1 MHLQE
6 DAGLYS
12 GCYSLCFSELSKT
25 VHKDDFDYLSEA
37 ISQMLSGQVSEMTV
51 EFRKESI
58 SGEFYLMSW
67 QCEADDQMSG
77 IMVEQSAYLPELR
90 PDQHVYHKEWIETPY
105 HFFHY
110 RKLVDDLNEVV
121 SQKRNVTLF
130 YFNISKVR
138 TLVNQYGYDILDR
151 IYNCI
156 FDAFDGLAYHSISRY
171 QSILGNFV
179 VLIDHPLSDEVI
191 KATCERIISGS
202 ENCSKTDSVMGLC
215 ELGLGVIKLPSQIS
229 TPRELLHAVART
241 SEYALRKS
249 KQRWEMVDCDEN
261 SKISRHFY
269 IEKEL
274 RSAIA
279 NDRLTVKF
287 QPILD
292 RETAQPQSFEIL
304 SRWEESDF
312 GEIYPDEFIPVAE
325 SQNLINELGWAVL
338 RKACRFLC
346 RMSDAGFSDVK
357 VNVNVSVL
365 QLQDSEFYL
374 KALGIVTEFGVSPD
388 RVVIEITES
397 VLLDNSSLAC
407 TQLLSVS
414 QLGFT
419 ISLDD
424 FGSGYSTL
432 NSLFSLP
439 IQQIKLDKG
448 TASKAMQH
456 QEAMNYICFLL
467 DMCNRND
474 VQFLVEGI
482 ETEGMFNTYVEKQVH
497 CLQGFYIAKP
507 MYEDAV
513 LEYLNSSK

>member
-1 MHLQE
+1 VHLKE
-6 DAGLYS
+6 DADLYS
-12 GCYSLCFSELSKT
+12 GCYPVCFSELSKT
-25 VHKDDFDYLSEA
+25 VHKDDFDYFSEA
-37 ISQMLSGQVSEMTV
+37 ISRLLSGQVSRLKL
-51 EFRKESI
+51 EFRKESV
-58 SGEFYLMSW
+58 SGEFYLMTW
-67 QCEADDQMSG
+67 HCEVDDKFSG
-77 IMVEQSAYLPELR
+77 VKVEQSAHLPDFLAE
-90 PDQHVYHKEWIETPY
+90 QHVYHKEWIETPY

-110 RKLVDDLNEVV
+110 QKLLDDLNEVIA
-121 SQKRNVTLF
+121 QRREVTLF

-138 TLVNQYGYDILDR
+138 TLVNQYGYNILDR

-179 VLIDHPLSDEVI
+179 VVIDHPLSDEVI
-191 KATCERIISGS
+191 KATCERIILGS
-202 ENCSKTDSVMGLC
+202 ENCSKSDSVIGLC
-215 ELGLGVIKLPSQIS
+215 ELGLGVIKLPSKMI
-229 TPRELLHAVART
+229 TPQELLHSVART

-249 KQRWEMVDCDEN
+249 KQRWEVVDCDEN

-269 IEKEL
+269 VEKEL

-279 NDRLTVKF
+279 DDRLTVKF

-292 RETAQPQSFEIL
+292 RKTAKPKSFEIL
-304 SRWEESDF
+304 SRWEDSDF

-338 RKACRFLC
+338 KKACRFLC
-346 RMSDAGFSDVK
+346 RMTDAGFNDVK

-397 VLLDNSSLAC
+397 VLLDNSSQAC

-456 QEAMNYICFLL
+456 HEAMNYICFLL

-482 ETEGMFNTYVEKQVH
+482 ETEEMFNTYAEKQVH
-497 CLQGFYIAKP
+497 YLQGFYIAKP
-507 MYEDAV
+507 MKEDDV
-513 LEYLNSSK
+513 LEYLKSSG